1 MGREFGAMD
10 YHGVIYG
17 RGLADRN
24 EFIDLADVA
33 EFLDL
38 MMCDGDYLSY
48 LGRQVRL
55 HEMGVQVLPCQVLYR
70 SYQLA
75 GTRNSQRQSKNTNS
89 TISEALYTRA
99 RVRIYLARVRCGSI
113 PPMSSP
119 IYHRIQPVNS
129 PRFTAYASSAHRLV
143 PLSKRI

>member
-75 GTRNSQRQSKNTNS
+75 VYTANVFSYLSQNPACKLSG
-89 TISEALYTRA
+89 
-99 RVRIYLARVRCGSI
+99 IYGLCKL
-113 PPMSSP
+113 
-119 IYHRIQPVNS
+119 
-129 PRFTAYASSAHRLV
+129 SA
-143 PLSKRI
+143 